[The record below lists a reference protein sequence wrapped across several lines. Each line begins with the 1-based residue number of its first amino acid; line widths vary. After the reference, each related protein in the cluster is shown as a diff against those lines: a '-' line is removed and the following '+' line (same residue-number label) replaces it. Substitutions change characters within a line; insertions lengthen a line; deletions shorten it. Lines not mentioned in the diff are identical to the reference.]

1 MKLPDKKELLV
12 RLIIMS
18 KDSQNDTILGEVISG
33 AVSAAIQLKLRTD
46 SEEVKIGFPAVIEGK
61 KYDFFSIISDIQF
74 PASNAVTMLA
84 NAEKLRNTIPM
95 NSIDTSRGRTFFSL
109 AELQCVQMI
118 DRESGKSFNFET
130 LPPYFSTGRLAN
142 ESDVNHVY
150 KTDVP
155 EHSQTVGTLRGVEGF
170 EIPIDFK
177 KLVEV
182 PFGIFGRTHSGKTFL
197 NKIIMGNIIH
207 TGVAKVLVF
216 DMQSEYG
223 WQSRADGS
231 LGIKS
236 FFENQVTLLGLDPE
250 TSSQLDEELRIGE
263 DEIKPEDLI
272 VAFQDLSPAMTDA
285 IYEINRTK
293 ASSETLVQAIGNAAL
308 ADPNPL
314 RATRTT
320 LSALSRRIL
329 RLERLS
335 FVVDPGKGTLGNL
348 MTYIKSGQ
356 NIVIDFGKYGA
367 DFFAYVFVA
376 NIISRRLYKSYS
388 EMIDMTEYPHLVVL
402 LEEAHKFLDP
412 KISKN
417 TIFDRLAREMRKFNL
432 VLAMVDQRPSK
443 IDEEVLSQLANRFI
457 LSLTDPKDILQALT
471 GPVDPGSWRA
481 IVRAMPPRTV
491 LMFGDAIKAP
501 TAMDVLDYNPTSMTE
516 KWSVGITTKDVRDSL
531 NKLSAEEKNDMF
543 KL

>member
-1 MKLPDKKELLV
+1 
-12 RLIIMS
+12 MS
-18 KDSQNDTILGEVISG
+18 ENSQDNVLGEVVSG

-74 PASNAVTMLA
+74 PTSNAVTMLA

-95 NSIDTSRGRTFFSL
+95 NTIDTSRGRSFYSL

-118 DRESGKSFNFET
+118 DRKTGKAYNFET
-130 LPPYFSTGRLAN
+130 LPPYFSSGRLAN
-142 ESDVNHVY
+142 ESDVERVY
-150 KTDVP
+150 QTEVP

-197 NKIIMGNIIH
+197 NKIILGNII
-207 TGVAKVLVF
+207 L

-223 WQSRADGS
+223 WQARADGS
-231 LGIKS
+231 PGLKS
-236 FFENQVTLLGLDPE
+236 FFENQVTLLGLDPS

-272 VAFQDLSPAMTDA
+272 VAFQDLSPAMIDA
-285 IYEINRTK
+285 IYEINRGKT
-293 ASSETLVQAIGNAAL
+293 SSETLVSAINNAAL
-308 ADPNPL
+308 ADPNL
-314 RATRTT
+314 LKATRTT
-320 LSALSRRIL
+320 LSALSRRML

-335 FVVDPGKGTLGNL
+335 FVVDSGKGTLGNL
-348 MTYIKSGQ
+348 LTYIKSGQ

-388 EMIDMTEYPHLVVL
+388 EMVDMTEYPHLVVL

-443 IDEEVLSQLANRFI
+443 IDSEILSQLANRFI

-471 GPVDPGSWRA
+471 GPVDPAAWRA

-501 TAMDVLDYNPTSMTE
+501 TAMDVLDYNITSMTK
-516 KWSVGITTKDVRDSL
+516 KWSVGVTTKDVRD
-531 NKLSAEEKNDMF
+531 
-543 KL
+543 

>member
-1 MKLPDKKELLV
+1 
-12 RLIIMS
+12 MS
-18 KDSQNDTILGEVISG
+18 RDSQNNELLGEVISG

-74 PASNAVTMLA
+74 PTSNAVTMLA

-95 NSIDTSRGRTFFSL
+95 NTIDTSRGRTFYSL

-130 LPPYFSTGRLAN
+130 LPPYFSIGRLAN
-142 ESDVNHVY
+142 ESDVERVY
-150 KTDVP
+150 QTDIP
-155 EHSQTVGTLRGVEGF
+155 EHSQTIGTLRGVEGF
-170 EIPIDFK
+170 EIPIDFEE
-177 KLVEV
+177 LVKV

-197 NKIIMGNIIH
+197 NKIILGNILN
-207 TGVAKVLVF
+207 TKVAQVLVF

-231 LGIKS
+231 PGLKF
-236 FFENQVTLLGLDPE
+236 FFEDQVTLLGLDPT
-250 TSSQLDEELRIGE
+250 TSDRPDEELRIGE

-285 IYEINRTK
+285 IYEINSK
-293 ASSETLVQAIGNAAL
+293 KSSTETLVQAINKAAL
-308 ADPNPL
+308 ADPNHL
-314 RATRTT
+314 RANRTS

-348 MTYIKSGQ
+348 MTYIKTGQ

-376 NIISRRLYKSYS
+376 NIITRRLYKSYS
-388 EMIDMTEYPHLVVL
+388 EIVDPDEFPRLVVL

-417 TIFDRLAREMRKFNL
+417 TSFDKLAREMRKFNL

-457 LSLTDPKDILQALT
+457 LSLSNPKDILNALT
-471 GPVDPGSWRA
+471 GPVDPGAWRA

-501 TAMDVLDYNPTSMTE
+501 TAMDVLDYNPTSMTK
-516 KWSVGITTKDVRDSL
+516 KWSVGVTTKDVRDSL
-531 NKLSAEEKNDMF
+531 SKLSPEQKRDMF

>member
-1 MKLPDKKELLV
+1 
-12 RLIIMS
+12 
-18 KDSQNDTILGEVISG
+18 
-33 AVSAAIQLKLRTD
+33 
-46 SEEVKIGFPAVIEGK
+46 
-61 KYDFFSIISDIQF
+61 
-74 PASNAVTMLA
+74 
-84 NAEKLRNTIPM
+84 
-95 NSIDTSRGRTFFSL
+95 
-109 AELQCVQMI
+109 MI
-118 DRESGKSFNFET
+118 DREAGKAYNCET
-130 LPPYFSTGRLAN
+130 LPPYFSLGRLAN
-142 ESDVNHVY
+142 ESDVERVY
-150 KTDVP
+150 KTDVL

-197 NKIIMGNIIH
+197 NKIILGNIIY
-207 TGVAKVLVF
+207 TEVSKVLVF

-231 LGIKS
+231 PGLKS
-236 FFENQVTLLGLDPE
+236 FFEDQVTLLGLDPN
-250 TSSQLDEELRIGE
+250 TNSQLDEELRIGE

-272 VAFQDLSPAMTDA
+272 VAFQDLSPAMIDA
-285 IYEINRTK
+285 IYEINRVKPT
-293 ASSETLVQAIGNAAL
+293 SETLVQAVNNAAL

-314 RATRTT
+314 RASRTT
-320 LSALSRRIL
+320 LTALSRRIL

-356 NIVIDFGKYGA
+356 NIVIDFGKFGA

-388 EMIDMTEYPHLVVL
+388 EMVDMTEYPRLVVL

-417 TIFDRLAREMRKFNL
+417 TIFDKLAREMRKFRL

-443 IDEEVLSQLANRFI
+443 IDDEILSQLANRLI

-501 TAMDVLDYNPTSMTE
+501 TTMDVLDYNLTSMTK
-516 KWSVGITTKDVRDSL
+516 KWSVGVTTKDVRDSL
-531 NKLSAEEKNDMF
+531 NKLSVEEKKDMF

>member
-1 MKLPDKKELLV
+1 
-12 RLIIMS
+12 MS
-18 KDSQNDTILGEVISG
+18 KENQNDIILGEVISG

-74 PASNAVTMLA
+74 PTSNAVTMLA

-95 NSIDTSRGRTFFSL
+95 NTIETSRGRTFYSI

-118 DRESGKSFNFET
+118 DREVGKSYNFET

-142 ESDVNHVY
+142 ESDVKRVY
-150 KTDVP
+150 QTDVP
-155 EHSQTVGTLRGVEGF
+155 EHSETIGTLRGVEGF

-182 PFGIFGRTHSGKTFL
+182 PFGIFGRTSSGKTVL
-197 NKIIMGNIIH
+197 NKIILGNIIK
-207 TGVAKVLVF
+207 TGVAQVLVF

-223 WQSRADGS
+223 WQARADGS
-231 LGIKS
+231 QGLKF
-236 FFENQVTLLGLDPE
+236 FFEDQVTLLGLDPN
-250 TSSQLDEELRIGE
+250 TNSQLDEELRIGE

-272 VAFQDLSPAMTDA
+272 VAIQDLSPQMIDA
-285 IYEINRTK
+285 IYEINSKKT
-293 ASSETLVQAIGNAAL
+293 SSESLVQAINNAAL
-308 ADPNPL
+308 ADPK
-314 RATRTT
+314 RVEATRAT
-320 LSALSRRIL
+320 LSALTRRLL
-329 RLERLS
+329 RLDRLS
-335 FVVDPGKGTLGNL
+335 FVVDSGKGTLGNL

-367 DFFAYVFVA
+367 DSFAYVFVA

-388 EMIDMTEYPHLVVL
+388 EMIDSNEYPRLVVL

-412 KISKN
+412 KISKS
-417 TIFDRLAREMRKFNL
+417 TIFDRLAREMRKFKL
-432 VLAMVDQRPSK
+432 VLAMVDQRPSR
-443 IDEEVLSQLANRFI
+443 IDSEILSQLANRLI
-457 LSLTDPKDILQALT
+457 LSLTDPKDILNALT

-516 KWSVGITTKDVRDSL
+516 KWSVGVSTKDVRDSL
-531 NKLSAEEKNDMF
+531 NKLSDEEKKDMF